1 MKALASISL
10 LVSLAL
16 YLAQIFLY
24 TKGQEILVYGVF
36 GALWFRAMYLDA
48 FSVQVRTTLTGIVVL
63 SGLAAFGLGFVPLV
77 CALALGSTSTWP
89 CSR

>member
-36 GALWFRAMYLDA
+36 GALWFLAMYLDA
-48 FSVQVRTTLTGIVVL
+48 FSVQVRTTLTGIVVFPVWPL
-63 SGLAAFGLGFVPLV
+63 LAWGSFPIV